1 MDQNN
6 NDSSNSNGNG
16 NKKETKKFIKFL
28 LRSGNK
34 NHGFVVVVVLVV
46 VLVGVYYSG
55 LVGGAFDLPWDLKK
69 TTTKEPNVP
78 RVASSG

>member
-1 MDQNN
+1 MGQNN
-6 NDSSNSNGNG
+6 NGSSNSNGNG

-46 VLVGVYYSG
+46 VVGVYYSG

-69 TTTKEPNVP
+69 TRP
-78 RVASSG
+78 RNPTFQE